1 MTFVIGESSPKTFTL
16 PKHINNYH
24 TLSADCQVAL
34 KYNITIIDLIDGF
47 SMLSNETVNG
57 LNTFDVTFTLPSSPT
72 LKEYKVKV
80 YLENNNGMGLSTLGY
95 FFVKPSCPD
104 PPANATIEYPVA

>member
-80 YLENNNGMGLSTLGY
+80 YLENKNGMGLSTLGY